1 MMANSPL
8 SAFDLG
14 ARAMT
19 AQLTRLN
26 TIASNVAN
34 AGVMAGS
41 SETAYRAL
49 RPVFETAYT
58 DATES
63 AGLATV
69 DVIDIE
75 RSTREVP
82 RVLQP
87 GNPLADDN
95 GYVYLSNVD
104 VSEELV
110 DMVETSRQYQ
120 NTIEALNTTKS
131 LMVATLRL
139 AS

>member
-1 MMANSPL
+1 MADTSL

-34 AGVMAGS
+34 ASVVAGS
-41 SETAYRAL
+41 RETAYRAL
-49 RPVFETAYT
+49 KPVFETAYG
-58 DATES
+58 DATED

-69 DVIDIE
+69 DVVDIE

-87 GNPLADDN
+87 GNPLADEN

-104 VSEELV
+104 VPEELV

-120 NTIEALNTTKS
+120 NTVEALNTTKS

>member
-1 MMANSPL
+1 MSNSAL
-8 SAFDLG
+8 STFDLG

-34 AGVMAGS
+34 SSVMAGS
-41 SETAYRAL
+41 PDTAYRAL
-49 RPVFETAYT
+49 KPVFETTYT

-63 AGLATV
+63 EGLATV
-69 DVIDIE
+69 DVVDIQ

-87 GNPLADDN
+87 GNPLADRE